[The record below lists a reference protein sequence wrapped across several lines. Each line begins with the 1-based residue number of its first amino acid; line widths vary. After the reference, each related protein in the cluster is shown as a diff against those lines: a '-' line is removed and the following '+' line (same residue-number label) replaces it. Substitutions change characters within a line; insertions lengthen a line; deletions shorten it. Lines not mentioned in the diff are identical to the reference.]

1 MSAYKKDLGKM
12 YTYLRGR
19 LDAPGF
25 EYSQQALAF
34 TRKTYKKFGLKRDG
48 GEDYFIHPLSMACD
62 AIAMKG
68 VTDEMIAVI
77 LYHDLC
83 EDCYVPLDALP
94 GNETIR
100 RGVKYMT
107 IRRFEDEEKYETK
120 KRYYHELNESREAVA
135 GKGFDII
142 DNLTSMEGVFD
153 EARIKKFIIEK
164 HELYMPVLKE
174 AKYEYPELQDLFHT
188 LRTNIGNLLKLMARY
203 HNVELS

>member
-1 MSAYKKDLGKM
+1 MYSSENIRKK
-12 YTYLRGR
+12 
-19 LDAPGF
+19 
-25 EYSQQALAF
+25 
-34 TRKTYKKFGLKRDG
+34 
-48 GEDYFIHPLSMACD
+48 
-62 AIAMKG
+62 
-68 VTDEMIAVI
+68 
-77 LYHDLC
+77 
-83 EDCYVPLDALP
+83 
-94 GNETIR
+94 
-100 RGVKYMT
+100 
-107 IRRFEDEEKYETK
+107 DEEKYETK